1 MTDNITYK
9 VLWVDDDP
17 SIVEGYQNSADE
29 YFIELDHSPNWE
41 DAERKLMISF
51 NEYSAIILDANC
63 RLRESDNIE
72 SEQFLGKVMIRLS
85 RIFGEK
91 RKFIPWYVLSA
102 GTMVHFDFVMQLI
115 NTDERR
121 LLEPEWG
128 KLLYLKDKNDDFTTL
143 FTNIKKVGQNMS
155 INTVLY
161 RHIDVFK
168 YVGDGHIINY
178 TEARNILLKM
188 LSALYYPEENLN
200 FEYEGNPLRR
210 VLEYMFRSAYDWGL
224 LPEECFQKENHVN
237 LQESYKYLAGQNAA
251 CYKNNKVDYYFRYGQ
266 PGEIIL
272 LDEISKL
279 VLDIK
284 NFASSDSHTNLE
296 ESYFIPEQKKNIF
309 FSYVLQMC
317 HIIKYYGQYVDEHQN
332 VAANISKFIKLDYAK
347 YEGLVGVIEYD
358 SVLNLL
364 HVGDCMLL
372 GNDPAKDGQKVK
384 LNSVS
389 LNSDKSV
396 NEVYPYFGRYTKVN
410 N

>member
-1 MTDNITYK
+1 MADNITYK

-17 SIVEGYQNSADE
+17 SIIDGYQNNADG
-29 YFIELDHSPNWE
+29 YNIKLDHSPNWE

-102 GTMVHFDFVMQLI
+102 GTMSHFDFVMQLI
-115 NTDERR
+115 NTDERI
-121 LLEPEWG
+121 LLAPEWG
-128 KLLYLKDKNDDFTTL
+128 KLVYYKDQNDDFTTL
-143 FTNIKKVGQNMS
+143 FTNIQKVGMNMS
-155 INTVLY
+155 ANTVLY
-161 RHIDVFK
+161 RHLDVFK
-168 YVGDGHIINY
+168 YVGDGLSINSIM
-178 TEARNILLKM
+178 ARNTLLKM

-210 VLEYMFRSAYDWGL
+210 VLEYMFRSAHEWGL

-251 CYKNNKVDYYFRYGQ
+251 CYKNNKVDYYFRYGEL
-266 PGEIIL
+266 GEIIL
-272 LDEISKL
+272 PDEISKL

-284 NFASSDSHTNLE
+284 NFASSDSHTNIE
-296 ESYFIPEQKKNIF
+296 EPYIIPEQKKDIF

-317 HIIKYYGQYVDEHQN
+317 HIIKHYGQYVNDHQD
-332 VAANISKFIKLDYAK
+332 VAANISKFSKLDYAK
-347 YEGLVGVIEYD
+347 YEGKVGEIEYD

-364 HVGDCMLL
+364 HVGDCMLP
-372 GNDPAKDGQKVK
+372 GNNPEKDGMKVK

-389 LNSDKSV
+389 SNSDTSI
-396 NEVYPYFGRYTKVN
+396 NEVYPFFAKYTREN

>member
-1 MTDNITYK
+1 MADDITYK

-17 SIVEGYQNSADE
+17 SIIDGYQNNADG
-29 YFIELDHSPNWE
+29 YNIKLDHSPNWE

-102 GTMVHFDFVMQLI
+102 ATMAHFDFVMQLI
-115 NTDERR
+115 NTDERI
-121 LLEPEWG
+121 LLESEWG
-128 KLLYLKDKNDDFTTL
+128 KLVYYKDKNDDFTTL
-143 FTNIKKVGQNMS
+143 LTNIQKVGQNMS
-155 INTVLY
+155 ANTVLY
-161 RHIDVFK
+161 RHLDVFK
-168 YVGDGHIINY
+168 YVGDGLTINNIM
-178 TEARNILLKM
+178 ARNTLLKM

-251 CYKNNKVDYYFRYGQ
+251 CYKNNKVDYYFRYGES
-266 PGEIIL
+266 GEIIL
-272 LDEISKL
+272 PDEISKL

-284 NFASSDSHTNLE
+284 NFASSDLHTNIE
-296 ESYFIPEQKKNIF
+296 EPYIIPEQKKDIF

-317 HIIKYYGQYVDEHQN
+317 HIIKYYGQYVNEHQD
-332 VAANISKFIKLDYAK
+332 VATNISKFTKLDYAK
-347 YEGLVGVIEYD
+347 YEGMVSVIEYD
-358 SVLNLL
+358 RALNLL
-364 HVGDCMLL
+364 HVDKCMLP
-372 GNDPAKDGQKVK
+372 GNDPTKDGMKVK

-389 LNSDKSV
+389 PNSDTSV
-396 NEVYPYFGRYTKVN
+396 NEVYPFFAKYTREN